1 MASPLIIINLKAYA
15 EGYGHR
21 ALRIAADAR
30 LVSKESGVRIGVAPN
45 YMDLHP
51 MSRHYDIPVYAQHVD
66 GIVPGAHTGHILAE
80 ALRNAGAYGTLI
92 NHSER
97 RLTLADVQA
106 SVEAAKAAGL
116 ETVVCTNND
125 ATSAAAAAFA
135 PEYIAIEPP
144 ELIGTGVSV
153 SKADPGIIER
163 SVAAVQ
169 KINPDVKLLTG
180 AGIST
185 GECVKIAVDLGT
197 DGVLLASSVVKA
209 DDPATVLRDLVSL
222 L

>member
-66 GIVPGAHTGHILAE
+66 GIGPGAHTGHILAE

>member
-51 MSRHYDIPVYAQHVD
+51 MSRHYEIPVYAQHVD
-66 GIVPGAHTGHILAE
+66 GISPGAHTGHILAE
-80 ALRNAGAYGTLI
+80 AARDAGAYGTLI

-169 KINPDVKLLTG
+169 KINPDVRLLTG